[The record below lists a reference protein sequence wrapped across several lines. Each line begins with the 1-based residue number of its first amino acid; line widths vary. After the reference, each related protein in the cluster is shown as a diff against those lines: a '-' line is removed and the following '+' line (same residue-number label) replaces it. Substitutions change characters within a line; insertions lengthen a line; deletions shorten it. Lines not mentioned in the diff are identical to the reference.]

1 MDDSLKYN
9 PNIHHRRSIRLKGYD
24 YSQAGLFFITICCQ
38 YKACLFGEI
47 DVGTGFTPAQM
58 ILNKFGQIA
67 YKEWVKTP
75 EIRNNVALGE
85 FVVMPNHIHCIIQIL
100 DRSELHSPLNYKDN
114 LADIGTN
121 HSSNHAIGDSSDD
134 QIGDFSKKMGEYSS
148 PLRGPSNNIGAI
160 VRGYKSTVTKQL
172 NILNIGCPV
181 WQRNY
186 YEHIIRD
193 ELSYQ
198 QISNYIKN
206 NPEKWE
212 NDTFYKQFD
221 STF

>member
-1 MDDSLKYN
+1 MDNKPKYDA
-9 PNIHHRRSIRLKGYD
+9 NIHHRRSIRLKGYD
-24 YSQAGLFFITICCQ
+24 YSRGGLYFITICCQ
-38 YKACLFGEI
+38 YKARLFGEI
-47 DVGTGFTPAQM
+47 DVGTEFTSAQM

-67 YKEWVKTP
+67 YNEWLKTP
-75 EIRNNVALGE
+75 EIRNNIALGE

-100 DRSELHSPLNYKDN
+100 ERGEYHSPLH
-114 LADIGTN
+114 GT
-121 HSSNHAIGDSSDD
+121 
-134 QIGDFSKKMGEYSS
+134 
-148 PLRGPSNNIGAI
+148 SNNIGAI

-198 QISNYIKN
+198 KISNYITN
-206 NPEKWE
+206 NPEKWA
-212 NDTFYKQFD
+212 NDTYNIK
-221 STF
+221 

>member
-47 DVGTGFTPAQM
+47 DVGKGFTPAQM

-100 DRSELHSPLNYKDN
+100 DRSELHSPLNYIDN

-134 QIGDFSKKMGEYSS
+134 QIGDFSKKMGE
-148 PLRGPSNNIGAI
+148 
-160 VRGYKSTVTKQL
+160 
-172 NILNIGCPV
+172 
-181 WQRNY
+181 
-186 YEHIIRD
+186 
-193 ELSYQ
+193 
-198 QISNYIKN
+198 
-206 NPEKWE
+206 
-212 NDTFYKQFD
+212 
-221 STF
+221 

>member
-1 MDDSLKYN
+1 MDDNLKYN
-9 PNIHHRRSIRLKGYD
+9 PNIHHRRSIRLKEYD

-47 DVGTGFTPAQM
+47 DVGTGFTTAQM
-58 ILNKFGQIA
+58 KLNKFGQIA
-67 YKEWVKTP
+67 YKEWVKTT

-85 FVVMPNHIHCIIQIL
+85 FVVMPNHFHCIIQIL
-100 DRSELHSPLNYKDN
+100 DRSDLHSPINYLDN
-114 LADIGTN
+114 LTEN
-121 HSSNHAIGDSSDD
+121 HINDASNHPIGDSSDD
-134 QIGDFSKKMGEYSS
+134 HIIDVSKKMGKNSS

-160 VRGYKSTVTKQL
+160 VRGYKAAVTNQL
-172 NILNIGCPV
+172 NSLNIGCQV

-212 NDTFYKQFD
+212 NDTFYK
-221 STF
+221 

>member
-1 MDDSLKYN
+1 ML
-9 PNIHHRRSIRLKGYD
+9 
-24 YSQAGLFFITICCQ
+24 
-38 YKACLFGEI
+38 
-47 DVGTGFTPAQM
+47 
-58 ILNKFGQIA
+58 LNKFGQIA
-67 YKEWVKTP
+67 YNEWLKTP
-75 EIRNNVALGE
+75 EIRNNLALGE

-100 DRSELHSPLNYKDN
+100 GR
-114 LADIGTN
+114 
-121 HSSNHAIGDSSDD
+121 
-134 QIGDFSKKMGEYSS
+134 GEYNS

-198 QISNYIKN
+198 QISNYITN
-206 NPEKWE
+206 NPEKWA
-212 NDTFYKQFD
+212 NDTYNIK
-221 STF
+221 

>member
-1 MDDSLKYN
+1 MDDNLKYN

-47 DVGTGFTPAQM
+47 EVGKGLTHAQM

-67 YKEWVKTP
+67 HKEWIKTP

-85 FVVMPNHIHCIIQIL
+85 FVVMPNHFHCIIQIL
-100 DRSELHSPLNYKDN
+100 DKSESHSPLNYKDKLTDN
-114 LADIGTN
+114 YINNT
-121 HSSNHAIGDSSDD
+121 SNHALGDSTDD
-134 QIGDFSKKMGEYSS
+134 HIMDFSKKMGKNNS

-160 VRGYKSTVTKQL
+160 VRGYKSAVTKQL
-172 NILNIGCPV
+172 NNLNIGCPV

-212 NDTFYKQFD
+212 NDKFYK
-221 STF
+221 